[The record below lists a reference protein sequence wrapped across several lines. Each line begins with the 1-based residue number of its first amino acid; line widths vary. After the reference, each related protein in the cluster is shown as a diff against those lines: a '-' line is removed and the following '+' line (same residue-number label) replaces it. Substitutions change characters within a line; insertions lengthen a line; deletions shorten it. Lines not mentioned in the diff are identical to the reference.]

1 MDGRGGDRSI
11 VPRIVDGVVVVGV
24 MPIVVRLLR
33 SPLDVVPIPSTS
45 ALLFISHCMMYDVL
59 AVKYHSYRIRRWQR
73 VIMFKFQLRVLNQ
86 FTNRSRARSID

>member
-1 MDGRGGDRSI
+1 MDGRGGDCSI

-45 ALLFISHCMMYDVL
+45 ALLFISHRNDVL
-59 AVKYHSYRIRRWQR
+59 AVKYHSL
-73 VIMFKFQLRVLNQ
+73 FQLP
-86 FTNRSRARSID
+86 SRYDK

>member
-45 ALLFISHCMMYDVL
+45 ALLFISHCNVL
-59 AVKYHSYRIRRWQR
+59 AVKYHSYRIRRQR
-73 VIMFKFQLRVLNQ
+73 VIMFKFQLRVLNLPID
-86 FTNRSRARSID
+86 RALARY